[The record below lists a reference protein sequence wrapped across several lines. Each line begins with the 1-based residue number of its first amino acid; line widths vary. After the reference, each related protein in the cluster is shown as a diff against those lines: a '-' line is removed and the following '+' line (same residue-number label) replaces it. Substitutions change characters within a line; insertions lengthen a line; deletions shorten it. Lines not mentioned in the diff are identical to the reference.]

1 MKSLQASASMR
12 NNMSFAISRLSAWM
26 RDRRAV
32 AALEFA
38 IVAPVVAAF
47 LAAAADYGLA
57 MWSRSCLTNAVAQ
70 GAYYAFLTGTSVTPA
85 TVQTMVANVSS
96 LGALGVTVTATASDP
111 TLCYCPTGTPASLG
125 PALAN
130 CTVQCSGLTAG
141 NYMTISA
148 SAPLKTFMPLMSLL
162 SGKQISDTAVV
173 RLK

>member
-1 MKSLQASASMR
+1 MD
-12 NNMSFAISRLSAWM
+12 FTRL
-26 RDRRAV
+26 RRHTRAV

-38 IVAPVVAAF
+38 IVAPVIATF

-57 MWSRSCLTNAVAQ
+57 MWSRSCLSNAVAQ
-70 GAYYAFLTGTSVTPA
+70 GAYYAFLTGTSVIPA

-96 LGALGVTVTATASDP
+96 LGTIGITVTATATDP

-125 PALAN
+125 SAVA
-130 CTVQCSGLTAG
+130 CTSKCTDGLTAG
-141 NYMTISA
+141 NYVKISA

-162 SGKQISDTAVV
+162 SGKQISDTVVV